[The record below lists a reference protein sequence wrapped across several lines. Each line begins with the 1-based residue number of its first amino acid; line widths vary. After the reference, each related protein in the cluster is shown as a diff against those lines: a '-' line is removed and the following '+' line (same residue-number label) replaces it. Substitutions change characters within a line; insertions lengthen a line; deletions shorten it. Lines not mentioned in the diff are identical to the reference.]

1 MNIKEINTKSGVYF
15 LVSSLV
21 VRMFKSGVKSI
32 LKYSKRILIEM
43 VLNGERRNKEH
54 ICINC
59 IWKLMRGILLILL
72 ILKKESII
80 LKLMM
85 CLWSMAWW
93 SYRDLSIWRLLIS
106 LHIFILALGIKIIC
120 IPNIVARLVGLYQ
133 LIIHSIVCLTIQL
146 EILKKLIRRW
156 KPMFNL

>member
-21 VRMFKSGVKSI
+21 VRMLKSGVKSI
-32 LKYSKRILIEM
+32 LKYSKGIVIEM

-106 LHIFILALGIKIIC
+106 LHIFILALGIEIRC
-120 IPNIVARLVGLYQ
+120 IRNIVVRLLGLYHV
-133 LIIHSIVCLTIQL
+133 IIHSIVCLTIQR

-156 KPMFNL
+156 KPMLNL